1 MTTVISRAQLIDCLI
16 AAYHDHKREGIW
28 DTNESEEEY
37 LTRLKSYSMEQLME
51 ETGTDEELTIEE
63 FLYAWS

>member
-1 MTTVISRAQLIDCLI
+1 MSQLIDYLI
-16 AAYHDHKREGIW
+16 AAYHGHKREGVW

-63 FLYAWS
+63 FVYAWS

>member
-1 MTTVISRAQLIDCLI
+1 VTTDISRNQLIDCLI
-16 AAYHDHKREGIW
+16 AAYNGHKQEGVW

-37 LTRLKSYSMEQLME
+37 LTRLKSYSIEQLIE
-51 ETGTDEELTIEE
+51 ETCTDEEFTMEE

>member
-1 MTTVISRAQLIDCLI
+1 MTTDLSRAQLIDCLI
-16 AAYHDHKREGIW
+16 AAYHGHKLEGVW

-37 LTRLKSYSMEQLME
+37 LIRLKSYSMEQLIE
-51 ETGTDEELTIEE
+51 ETGIDEELTIEE